1 MLLAIDTCGASGG
14 VALGPVA
21 GATDT
26 SRETAR
32 PDGSGNVLFREL
44 AGRTYSELLLSTV
57 SELLTESGVG
67 LDNLSAV
74 VVVHGPGS
82 FTGIRIGVSAA
93 KGVAEALRIPVI
105 AVSRLELLARR
116 AVGTSAL
123 SILDAGRGEFFAGIY
138 RAGFSGVEG
147 LLGYAELA
155 VAASEAG
162 LPLLVCENRVF
173 AVLDEL
179 GAEMIAAPTAV
190 EALSVGAER
199 FRAEAFDDVAT
210 LDANYLRRSE
220 TEMLARIAE
229 HAALRAPSGT
239 AGSST
244 Q

>member
-1 MLLAIDTCGASGG
+1 
-14 VALGPVA
+14 
-21 GATDT
+21 
-26 SRETAR
+26 
-32 PDGSGNVLFREL
+32 
-44 AGRTYSELLLSTV
+44 
-57 SELLTESGVG
+57 
-67 LDNLSAV
+67 
-74 VVVHGPGS
+74 
-82 FTGIRIGVSAA
+82 
-93 KGVAEALRIPVI
+93 
-105 AVSRLELLARR
+105 
-116 AVGTSAL
+116 
-123 SILDAGRGEFFAGIY
+123 
-138 RAGFSGVEG
+138 
-147 LLGYAELA
+147 
-155 VAASEAG
+155 
-162 LPLLVCENRVF
+162 VF